1 MTEPAKITI
10 VEGPPPRFEPST
22 DSWVEAVSEGPRIHQ
37 SARCLLRTMN
47 GVQLVER
54 CRDAWREGREAY
66 LEYRT
71 ISGLTEEALI
81 VAARTGKVDA
91 GQVLHLWLRLDRMAE
106 MLEEATAGRDEDA
119 EDDADGED
127 EGEGEDS

>member
-1 MTEPAKITI
+1 MGLGVNVRSQPKVPHLNNMTEPAKITI

-54 CRDAWREGREAY
+54 CRDAWLEGVRPTWNIA
-66 LEYRT
+66 
-71 ISGLTEEALI
+71 
-81 VAARTGKVDA
+81 
-91 GQVLHLWLRLDRMAE
+91 H
-106 MLEEATAGRDEDA
+106 
-119 EDDADGED
+119 
-127 EGEGEDS
+127 

>member
-1 MTEPAKITI
+1 M
-10 VEGPPPRFEPST
+10 
-22 DSWVEAVSEGPRIHQ
+22 
-37 SARCLLRTMN
+37 
-47 GVQLVER
+47 
-54 CRDAWREGREAY
+54 
-66 LEYRT
+66 
-71 ISGLTEEALI
+71 
-81 VAARTGKVDA
+81 AARTGKVDA

>member
-22 DSWVEAVSEGPRIHQ
+22 DSWVEAITEGPRNRH

-47 GVQLVER
+47 GAQLVER
-54 CRDAWREGREAY
+54 CQDAWSEGREAH

-71 ISGLTEEALI
+71 SSGTTEVALI
-81 VAARTGKVDA
+81 VAVRTGKVDA

-106 MLEEATAGRDEDA
+106 MLEEAAGGRDEDL
-119 EDDADGED
+119 DDDSDGDD
-127 EGEGEDS
+127 EGDDN